1 MTEQPPQETPEQPAD
16 GEPESPPEP
25 APQPEPQ
32 PEPEPTPEPEA
43 EPEPEPEPA
52 QPTPRRRSRG
62 LVLLGLLLASTGV
75 VWLLSSTGVL
85 DVSPLVWL
93 GALLVLVGAALVIV
107 PRGGHVGV
115 LIALGIILSLT
126 GAAASTIDTHL
137 LSGGAGDRTV
147 RPQSIGDLQHYKLGA
162 GSLQID
168 LTAFAGD
175 LEPVPV
181 KATLGVGE
189 IVVTVP
195 ADAALDVTSH
205 VSVGEIVIRGERRSG
220 VDVDFNARFQGS
232 LGPVLVLDLKG
243 GMGSIRVEDGNGP

>member
-1 MTEQPPQETPEQPAD
+1 M
-16 GEPESPPEP
+16 
-25 APQPEPQ
+25 
-32 PEPEPTPEPEA
+32 
-43 EPEPEPEPA
+43 
-52 QPTPRRRSRG
+52 
-62 LVLLGLLLASTGV
+62 LLASTGV

-195 ADAALDVTSH
+195 ADAELDVTSH

-220 VDVDFNARFQGS
+220 VDVDFNARFQGAS
-232 LGPVLVLDLKG
+232 DRCSCSISRAGWGRSEWRTAMGHRLTGGAVAGVTFLVIGALLIVEAVSTIDIPAGALAAILLIGLGLAVLARAERK
-243 GMGSIRVEDGNGP
+243 